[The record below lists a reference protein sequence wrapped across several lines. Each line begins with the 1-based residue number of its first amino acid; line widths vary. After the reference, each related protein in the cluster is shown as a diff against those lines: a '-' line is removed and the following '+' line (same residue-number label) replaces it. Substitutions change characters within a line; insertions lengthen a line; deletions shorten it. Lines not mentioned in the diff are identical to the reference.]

1 MKNTLLF
8 FWEVAKIVIL
18 ALVIVIPI
26 RYFVFQPF
34 IVKGLSMT
42 PAFHDGDYLIIDEL
56 SYRFREPERGEVV
69 VFKYPRDPSQRFIK
83 RIIGLPGEQVK
94 MEGDKITIIN
104 KFGQEEIL
112 DESEYL
118 SLSQGSL
125 FDSKLIKLAENEYF
139 ILGDNRAHSFDS
151 RKWGSLSKEYIVGR
165 VLLRAW
171 PPKAMAYIPTPSY

>member
-1 MKNTLLF
+1 MKGPLLF

-42 PAFHDGDYLIIDEL
+42 PAFHDGDYLIIDQI
-56 SYRFREPERGEVV
+56 SYRFKTPQRGEVI

-83 RIIGLPGEQVK
+83 RIVGLPQEKVELRNGQII
-94 MEGDKITIIN
+94 ITD
-104 KFGQEEIL
+104 KFGETTVL
-112 DESEYL
+112 DESNYL
-118 SLSQGSL
+118 LSQGWL
-125 FDSKLIKLAENEYF
+125 EEMEVNLGEGEYF

-151 RKWGSLSKEYIVGR
+151 RRWGPLSKEYIVGR

-171 PPKAMAYIPTPSY
+171 PPKAMAYFTAPSY

>member
-18 ALVIVIPI
+18 ALLIVIPI

-56 SYRFREPERGEVV
+56 SYRFKTPKRGEVV

-118 SLSQGSL
+118 SLSQGGL

-151 RKWGSLSKEYIVGR
+151 RRWGPLPKEYIVGK

-171 PPKAMAYIPTPSY
+171 PPRAMAYITAPSY

>member
-1 MKNTLLF
+1 MKGTLLF

-18 ALVIVIPI
+18 ALLIVIPI

-42 PAFHDGDYLIIDEL
+42 PAFHDGDYLIVDEF
-56 SYRFREPERGEVV
+56 SYHFGEPERGEVV

-94 MEGDKITIIN
+94 MEGGRIIITN
-104 KFGQEEIL
+104 KFGKEEIL
-112 DESEYL
+112 DESDYL

-125 FDSKLIKLAENEYF
+125 FDTELIKLGENEYF

-151 RKWGSLSKEYIVGR
+151 RRWGPLSREFIVGR

-171 PPKAMAYIPTPSY
+171 PPRAMAFIPAPSY

>member
-1 MKNTLLF
+1 MKGPLLF

-42 PAFHDGDYLIIDEL
+42 PAFHDGDYLIIDQI
-56 SYRFREPERGEVV
+56 SYRFKTPQRGEVI
-69 VFKYPRDPSQRFIK
+69 VFKYPKDPSQRFIK
-83 RIIGLPGEQVK
+83 RIVGLPQEKVELRNGQII
-94 MEGDKITIIN
+94 ITD
-104 KFGQEEIL
+104 KFGETTVL
-112 DESEYL
+112 DESNYL
-118 SLSQGSL
+118 LSQGWL
-125 FDSKLIKLAENEYF
+125 EETEVNLGEGEYF

-151 RKWGSLSKEYIVGR
+151 RRWGPLSKEYIVGR

-171 PPKAMAYIPTPSY
+171 PPKAMAYFTAPSY